1 MMMGYR
7 MALGVVLILVVG
19 AFAVA
24 CDGNGVTTTTK
35 AITPATGTVSTSTTG
50 PSSEPFK
57 VAVIVSLT
65 GPDSA
70 AGASVLNGVK
80 LEIDAL
86 NAAGGI
92 EGRRIEYTVQDD
104 KTDMAAAMSAVEL
117 ALSEGVDAVIGPLPQ
132 STATPARELCEK
144 AGVVNIGFGP
154 ATLAELVAG
163 TEYRCTFLI
172 SMGADAVA
180 DAWIKAFSIEGAKNI
195 VCIGDQNP
203 LHQDAL
209 SLLPDLAKVAG
220 IAVTIVP
227 DAWSPRT
234 TDDYTPFIKKIA
246 AEAEET
252 TPDAILVAGDPIASS
267 NIYAGLR
274 AQGVIVPVIGSPAA
288 AAPATLLADLEKS
301 EGFMPIGPGV
311 VDPTVLPDG
320 YPGRAA
326 YVDFATRYG
335 TAYGKSP
342 AVHAGLGHDA
352 VHVLALGLKAGG
364 DDPAK
369 VAAGVEAIKDFQGM
383 QGVFTFSAIDH
394 VGIHKGL
401 ALWKVTRGLFT
412 FVASLN
418 Q

>member
-1 MMMGYR
+1 MMMGCR

-19 AFAVA
+19 VFVVA
-24 CDGNGVTTTTK
+24 CDGNDVTTTTK
-35 AITPATGTVSTSTTG
+35 AITSATGAVSTSTTE
-50 PSSEPFK
+50 PPSEPFK

-70 AGASVLNGVK
+70 AGTSVLNGAK

-92 EGRRIEYTVQDD
+92 GGRRIEYTVQDD
-104 KTDMAAAMSAVEL
+104 KTDVATAMSAVEL
-117 ALSEGVDAVIGPLPQ
+117 ALSEGADAVIGPFPQ
-132 STATPARELCEK
+132 STATLARELCEK

-154 ATLAELVAG
+154 ATLAELFAG
-163 TEYRCTFLI
+163 IEYRCTFLI

-195 VCIGDQNP
+195 LCIGDQNP

-209 SLLPDLAKVAG
+209 SLLPNLAKAAG
-220 IAVTIVP
+220 ITVTIVP
-227 DAWSPRT
+227 DAWSLRA
-234 TDDYTPFIKKIA
+234 TDYAPFIKKIA
-246 AEAEET
+246 AEVKEM
-252 TPDAILVAGDPIASS
+252 TPDAILVAGDPTASS

-274 AQGVIVPVIGSPAA
+274 AQGIIVPVIGSPAA
-288 AAPATLLADLEKS
+288 ADPAVLLAGSEKL

-311 VDPTVLPDG
+311 VDPTVLPGD
-320 YPGRAA
+320 YPGRVA
-326 YVDFATRYG
+326 YVDFATRYRA
-335 TAYGKSP
+335 AYGKSP
-342 AVHAGLGHDA
+342 AVHAGLGYDA

-394 VGIHKGL
+394 VGVHKGL
-401 ALWKVTRGLFT
+401 VLWRVAKGLFT
-412 FVASLN
+412 FVAPLN